1 MRIDEIIFQ
10 DKNGNEINPSKEQLS
25 IYIKSLHSS
34 IKDKDVKIEEYE
46 RIIKKFCDENA
57 FLSLEEA
64 SLFLPE
70 YKVGEE
76 VFVKDPM
83 TSEIITGK
91 IIVVYSEHTI
101 YEMPS
106 FTYEVKFDDETDI
119 YKQDDIIAKVEN
131 E

>member
-1 MRIDEIIFQ
+1 MSRVDEINKIV
-10 DKNGNEINPSKEQLS
+10 DEIGDADTLFEFAEKV
-25 IYIKSLHSS
+25 Y
-34 IKDKDVKIEEYE
+34 DKDVRIEEYE
-46 RIIKKFCDENA
+46 NRIQRFCDKNA
-57 FLSLEEA
+57 FPSLEEA
-64 SLFLPE
+64 SSFLPE

-106 FTYEVKFDDETDI
+106 FTYEIKFDDESDV
-119 YKQDDIIAKVEN
+119 YKQEDIIARVEYD
-131 E
+131 

>member
-25 IYIKSLHSS
+25 IYIKSLHAS
-34 IKDKDVKIEEYE
+34 IKDKDAKIEEYE
-46 RIIKKFCDENA
+46 NKIKKFCDKNV
-57 FLSLEEA
+57 FPSLEEA

-76 VFVKDPM
+76 VFVKDLM
-83 TSEIITGK
+83 TSEITTGK
-91 IIVVYSEHTI
+91 IIGVYSEHII

-106 FTYEVKFDDETDI
+106 FTYEIKFDDESDV
-119 YKQDDIIAKVEN
+119 YKQEDIIAKV
-131 E
+131 